1 MRILVQIG
9 LVALGSALGG
19 VMRWGVGNASARWF
33 GTAFP
38 YGTFII
44 NVTGCLFLGWCS
56 TVLADRLG
64 AAESAWLRP
73 DQLRLLLTVGLAG
86 AYTTFSTFELETHGL
101 LRDGDAAAGTLYI
114 LGSLALGLIA
124 IRVGI
129 LLAQMG

>member
-1 MRILVQIG
+1 
-9 LVALGSALGG
+9 
-19 VMRWGVGNASARWF
+19 MRWGVGNAAARWL

-38 YGTFII
+38 FGTLIV

-56 TVLADRLG
+56 AVLADRL
-64 AAESAWLRP
+64 ASAESVWLRP

-114 LGSLALGLIA
+114 LGSVALGLIA
-124 IRVGI
+124 IRAGM
-129 LLAQMG
+129 LLARLG